1 MNPQKKDQFER
12 VIAVI
17 GIVLDL
23 LPRLGLGLGLG
34 LDHSLDR
41 THTQSLILILGDT
54 RIVIITT
61 IFLFVAVNMN
71 FLARS
76 LYRGLSIRP
85 SALCAANVRWF
96 SDMTEEKRVC
106 LGTESNG

>member
-1 MNPQKKDQFER
+1 MNPQEKGQFER

-23 LPRLGLGLGLG
+23 LPRLGLG

-61 IFLFVAVNMN
+61 IFLFVTVNMN

-106 LGTESNG
+106 LGTESHG